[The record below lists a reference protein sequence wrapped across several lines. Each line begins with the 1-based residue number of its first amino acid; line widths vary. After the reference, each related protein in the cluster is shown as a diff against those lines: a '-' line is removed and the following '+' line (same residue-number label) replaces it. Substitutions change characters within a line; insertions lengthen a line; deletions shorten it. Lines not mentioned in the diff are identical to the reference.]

1 MADRPNDSSNPAPL
15 TRSPQAKD
23 QVWQK
28 PFLDH
33 LAETS
38 NVSEAAKHARIHT
51 SKAYRL
57 RREDPDFARAW
68 LSALWEG
75 YIHLEME
82 VLGRLRAG
90 ENAADD
96 GSKFD
101 FTNAIRLLAAHRDN
115 AAKAM
120 ANQRNVSAAEV
131 RASIDRKIEEIRRR
145 LQHEKRLAP
154 DA

>member
-1 MADRPNDSSNPAPL
+1 MADRKTHDSNATTPAQ
-15 TRSPQAKD
+15 SPQTRN
-23 QVWQK
+23 QRWQK
-28 PFLDH
+28 RFLDH

-38 NVSEAAKHARIHT
+38 NVSEAAKHARIHS

-90 ENAADD
+90 DNTADG

-131 RASIDRKIEEIRRR
+131 RDSIDRKIEEIRRR